1 MAEPGP
7 IDPAQR
13 RIAER
18 RLLDALRRIHRREP
32 LRPDVRID
40 TLVAAV
46 RAGAPAAARGHR
58 GGTPLTLDDA
68 ALRAVIDELAVAGR
82 IAREG
87 RRVRLPEHAPG
98 MEPAMRERVNR
109 LLDGLR
115 EAGAEPPRV
124 EPIAA
129 RLGIP
134 DGVIAQL
141 RSSGELV
148 ALAPGIDLPRA
159 TWDEIGERLDRL
171 AQREALNV
179 GRVRDHLRTSRRH
192 AEAILA
198 RRRAERARAKG
209 GPRRGRDRR
218 GVR

>member
-1 MAEPGP
+1 MAEPEP

-13 RIAER
+13 LVAER
-18 RLLDALRRIHRREP
+18 RLLDTLRRMHRREP

-40 TLVAAV
+40 ALVAAV
-46 RAGAPAAARGHR
+46 RAAPSSASRGHR

-68 ALRAVIDELAVAGR
+68 ALRAVVDELAAGGR

-87 RRVRLPEHAPG
+87 RRVRLPDHAPG
-98 MEPAMRERVNR
+98 IESAMRERVDR

-159 TWDEIGERLDRL
+159 TWEEIGERLDRL
-171 AQREALNV
+171 AQRQALNV

-198 RRRAERARAKG
+198 RRRAERAAKR